1 MHFKLYTGI
10 LALIGLVALPI
21 IVSFTNVNGN
31 TLQISNI
38 VKRLFL
44 IVCITLKTDFV
55 IWVVLLSAALALAVM
70 LLIAIWMGWLY
81 RRRLDAQNIKFTSG
95 IPMN

>member
-38 VKRLFL
+38 VKRLF
-44 IVCITLKTDFV
+44 F
-55 IWVVLLSAALALAVM
+55 
-70 LLIAIWMGWLY
+70 
-81 RRRLDAQNIKFTSG
+81 
-95 IPMN
+95 